1 MVAQGP
7 ERHGGAAGP
16 ILLCVS
22 ALLLR
27 AGALEPLDD
36 STAEIAH
43 SLEVGLHKIPDV
55 IDPNQ
60 SKSNGS
66 ECSSRSSLRYCSTSP
81 RLRRR
86 ISDLPFVM
94 GAMPFGSRPTAR
106 FWSIHFTAAAKSSL
120 FSRSNNRP

>member
-1 MVAQGP
+1 MRISDWSSDVCSSDLKGQPGVGPAGWPLLRPALMVAQGP

-16 ILLCVS
+16 ILLCVA

-60 SKSNGS
+60 VEVERTWVTRNGVGWGKSVS
-66 ECSSRSSLRYCSTSP
+66 VR
-81 RLRRR
+81 
-86 ISDLPFVM
+86 
-94 GAMPFGSRPTAR
+94 
-106 FWSIHFTAAAKSSL
+106 
-120 FSRSNNRP
+120 